1 MFNPLQLLSQLS
13 KVQNPQALMMS
24 MFQGNPAMQ
33 RAIQMADGK
42 NEEQLKEIVGNL
54 SQQAGIDINQLTSMA
69 KNMGF
74 KL

>member
-1 MFNPLQLLSQLS
+1 
-13 KVQNPQALMMS
+13 MMS
-24 MFQGNPAMQ
+24 MFQGNP
-33 RAIQMADGK
+33 
-42 NEEQLKEIVGNL
+42 EEQLKEIVGNL

>member
-1 MFNPLQLLSQLS
+1 
-13 KVQNPQALMMS
+13 

-33 RAIQMADGK
+33 RAMQMADGK
-42 NEEQLKEIVGNL
+42 NEDQLKEIVGNL
-54 SQQAGIDINQLTSMA
+54 SQQAGIDINQLTTMA